1 MNNQWI
7 DNILSR
13 QEVITSV
20 TLVITTLCTF
30 LVTKLTQK
38 TKDSVAHQEVQEEM
52 ARSNKRSALRNEY
65 LQIYNSHEFTWEQK
79 YHLTREI
86 ITAYYLLNGNH
97 YIHELDDELYHKKEE
112 EVNEIEQPTI

>member
-30 LVTKLTQK
+30 LVTKLTEK
-38 TKDSVAHQEVQEEM
+38 IKETEAHQEAQDEM
-52 ARSNKRSALRNEY
+52 AKSTKRSALRNEY

-97 YIHELDDELYHKKEE
+97 YVHELDDELYYKKEE
-112 EVNEIEQPTI
+112 EENEANKQSV

>member
-7 DNILSR
+7 DSILSR

-38 TKDSVAHQEVQEEM
+38 TKESVAHQEAQEEM

>member
-7 DNILSR
+7 DSILSR

-38 TKDSVAHQEVQEEM
+38 TKEAEAHQEAQEEM

-65 LQIYNSHEFTWEQK
+65 LQIYNSTEFSWEQK

-86 ITAYYLLNGNH
+86 ITSYYALNGNH
-97 YIHELDDELYHKKEE
+97 YIHELDERLYYKKEG
-112 EVNEIEQPTI
+112 EVNEPNE

>member
-38 TKDSVAHQEVQEEM
+38 TKESVAHQEAQEEM

-65 LQIYNSHEFTWEQK
+65 LQIYNSREFTWEQK

>member
-7 DNILSR
+7 DTILSR

-38 TKDSVAHQEVQEEM
+38 TKETEAHQEAQEEL

-65 LQIYNSHEFTWEQK
+65 LQIYNSQEFTWEQK

-86 ITAYYLLNGNH
+86 VTSYYLLNGNH
-97 YIHELDDELYHKKEE
+97 YIHELDEKLYYKKEE
-112 EVNEIEQPTI
+112 ETNETNEQTV